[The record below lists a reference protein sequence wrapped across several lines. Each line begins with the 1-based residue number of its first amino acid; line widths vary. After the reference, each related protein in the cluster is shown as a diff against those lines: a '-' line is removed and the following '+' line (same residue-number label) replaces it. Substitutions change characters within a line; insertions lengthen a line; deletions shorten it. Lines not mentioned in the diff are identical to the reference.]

1 MKKCIDKDC
10 KHDLQPLEAFTHR
23 KRYRKDGSF
32 RIEVSSTCKECVNI
46 KHSIRQKEGYVYS
59 EGKSGVQTPH
69 KHEGP
74 KGLER
79 MFFCS
84 GVKL

>member
-23 KRYRKDGSF
+23 KRYRKDGSY
-32 RIEVSSTCKECVNI
+32 RIDVSGKCKECLNRGAKKRKKTI
-46 KHSIRQKEGYVYS
+46 YVYS

-74 KGLER
+74 KGLDR
-79 MFFCS
+79 MFFC
-84 GVKL
+84 K